1 MTEIKPIETI
11 YNGYR
16 FRSRLEARWAVFFDA
31 IGADWEYEPE
41 GFVLEN
47 GMYYLP
53 DFLIHNNKGRGP
65 SELWVEVK
73 SPYNFSEEDKT
84 KVKIFACGNPRWEEE
99 LEEFVYDAP
108 KRGILVLGNIPKADD
123 YTMLYNE
130 AYYIWGKHNYKVFNL
145 ETVDGDCFECFPCAA
160 LNGGFVLNDGKNRW
174 VDIVDK
180 ERTMDAYIRS
190 RQARFEHGETPQI
203 SNTRHILAEK
213 SAEEEL
219 HERKLK
225 AIKSF
230 CKEMQAKEISS
241 NPNNKLNFGDISTIK
256 KWLPVWFDKKGI
268 GNTNTDGYIM
278 LVSDYFRN
286 RKYEIIF
293 NLIANGYNKY
303 EIQAETKFN
312 MPMIDKCFKSP
323 ERQKEIYNRFENK
336 WASMP
341 E

>member
-1 MTEIKPIETI
+1 
-11 YNGYR
+11 
-16 FRSRLEARWAVFFDA
+16 
-31 IGADWEYEPE
+31 
-41 GFVLEN
+41 
-47 GMYYLP
+47 
-53 DFLIHNNKGRGP
+53 
-65 SELWVEVK
+65 
-73 SPYNFSEEDKT
+73 
-84 KVKIFACGNPRWEEE
+84 
-99 LEEFVYDAP
+99 
-108 KRGILVLGNIPKADD
+108 
-123 YTMLYNE
+123 
-130 AYYIWGKHNYKVFNL
+130 
-145 ETVDGDCFECFPCAA
+145 
-160 LNGGFVLNDGKNRW
+160 
-174 VDIVDK
+174 
-180 ERTMDAYIRS
+180 MDAYILS

-203 SNTRHILAEK
+203 SNARHILVEK

-230 CKEMQAKEISS
+230 CKEVQAKEISS

-256 KWLPVWFDKKGI
+256 KWLPVWFAKKGI
-268 GNTNTDGYIM
+268 VDTNINGYIM

-323 ERQKEIYNRFENK
+323 ERQKEIYNKFEEE